1 MDAETHRFFDR
12 WVVVPF
18 SVLRQLPDGDGA
30 FAALAMGF
38 GLYERFIDSKIHNR
52 GDKPCPERR
61 YEEAAKDFEDRV
73 KAEDFKS
80 FWDMYRVGIQHY
92 FHPKHFT
99 KSNDN
104 TRWGWDISANENYNA
119 FPVILNPEPDLF
131 IIAIDPWAFVE
142 HILKRWY
149 EYPELMNELSATTL
163 GEIQQ
168 PDEIPRPAPLDTS
181 RNSYQSAGKHAVT
194 LAQLPGTGI
203 YPTKMW

>member
-1 MDAETHRFFDR
+1 MDAETHRLFDR

-80 FWDMYRVGIQHY
+80 FWDMYRVGFNIISIPSISQKAMTIPDGAGI
-92 FHPKHFT
+92 FPRT
-99 KSNDN
+99 K
-104 TRWGWDISANENYNA
+104 
-119 FPVILNPEPDLF
+119 
-131 IIAIDPWAFVE
+131 
-142 HILKRWY
+142 
-149 EYPELMNELSATTL
+149 TTMPS
-163 GEIQQ
+163 Q
-168 PDEIPRPAPLDTS
+168 
-181 RNSYQSAGKHAVT
+181 
-194 LAQLPGTGI
+194 
-203 YPTKMW
+203 